1 MANVVLGLF
10 SPFKYELP
18 EYMHY
23 DISKLRDNVRFL
35 EVLVNRGGSPGG
47 LVALYFD
54 GAVNY
59 FKELP
64 RPENLA
70 ELNKIYDLIGKEA
83 FKPSPMTSEEL
94 AEEAYLKAEYNSIL
108 LEMMMEE

>member
-70 ELNKIYDLIGKEA
+70 ELNKIYNFLVESRKRKSKIFLNYTTKNGKN
-83 FKPSPMTSEEL
+83 FSISEEWL
-94 AEEAYLKAEYNSIL
+94 R
-108 LEMMMEE
+108 

>member
-10 SPFKYELP
+10 SPFKYEIP
-18 EYMHY
+18 EYYNY
-23 DISKLRDNVRFL
+23 DITKLKDNVRFL

-59 FKELP
+59 FNELP
-64 RPENLA
+64 RPDEKESL
-70 ELNKIYDLIGKEA
+70 KQIYDFLVESRKR
-83 FKPSPMTSEEL
+83 KPSR
-94 AEEAYLKAEYNSIL
+94 AFIAFLKKIFT
-108 LEMMMEE
+108 